1 MEYKKEINFKEIG
14 FKTLLF
20 FSEILCSE
28 LPGKVVFGYLKKK
41 KPAFESNTI
50 INKIVDCM
58 LN

>member
-41 KPAFESNTI
+41 TAFESNTI
-50 INKIVDCM
+50 INKMVDCM